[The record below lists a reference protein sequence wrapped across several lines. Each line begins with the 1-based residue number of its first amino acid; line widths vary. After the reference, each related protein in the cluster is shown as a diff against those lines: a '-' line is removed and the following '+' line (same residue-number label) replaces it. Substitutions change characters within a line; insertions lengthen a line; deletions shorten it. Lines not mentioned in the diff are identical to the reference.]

1 MDMSESI
8 NNETAEYTLYKDF
21 RNAGVTAVDSIRSI
35 LEQRLF
41 EIEKRTQN
49 ITSLYSEVFS
59 SLNHLIALHEN
70 LGATEETDYL
80 KKIFSYATE
89 HQRTV
94 ASQHA
99 SFNIIHYLIEKIR
112 DKDSFRS
119 VYSANTFSG
128 QINHEPESV
137 VYSEQTHPCKWIGF
151 ERSGSFF
158 LIRFDRGEK
167 IPYRVAPFVPDT
179 RNYTNYIE
187 YNGFKYKVIDPF
199 ILSLSK
205 PPVDPLQYLFITR
218 NGKTSCYA
226 VDKIVRRYLAPR
238 DFISEKIKLFR
249 ITSAFSKGTVKLEGR
264 RYIVINN

>member
-1 MDMSESI
+1 MSESI
-8 NNETAEYTLYKDF
+8 NNETVEYTLYKDF
-21 RNAGVTAVDSIRSI
+21 RNAGIVAVDSIRTI

-49 ITSLYSEVFS
+49 ITSLYSEVFT

-89 HQRTV
+89 HQHTV

-99 SFNIIHYLIEKIR
+99 SFNIIHFLIEKIR
-112 DKDSFRS
+112 DNDSFRT
-119 VYSANTFSG
+119 VYSAHDFNNQTHNDSETV
-128 QINHEPESV
+128 I
-137 VYSEQTHPCKWIGF
+137 YSEQTHPCKWIGF

-167 IPYRVAPFVPDT
+167 IPYRIAPFVPDMK
-179 RNYTNYIE
+179 NYTNYIE
-187 YNGFKYKVIDPF
+187 YNGIKYKVIDPF
-199 ILSLSK
+199 ILSLSR

-238 DFISEKIKLFR
+238 DFITEKIKPFR
-249 ITSAFSKGTVKLEGR
+249 ITSAFSKGTVKLEGK